1 MRRSPLP
8 GPLTGLLP
16 RLRPGLLAG
25 VLLTLAF
32 AVHGLPARAA
42 TAATT
47 DPTGTWRLMKDQDG
61 RVPKPGSV
69 VELTFSGGK
78 VTLKATQPDETVTD
92 TGSYAVKGRQITI
105 SFKDLDKG
113 RQSGPFNRSA
123 DTLVLP
129 FQMLGEGKGWSIWMT
144 PAALD
149 SFLAKVPSKP
159 STPETMP
166 ALLARVQK
174 VAEAFGND
182 RERQAMTQRARAN
195 ASRYAGGEAQAFY
208 AQAAILF
215 MKGFYR
221 EAWYGFARAAVLK
234 PTNAVYL
241 HNLATTLQEIGSQSD
256 ARRIL
261 EWVTANYPNLD
272 PPWGSL
278 AVSCL
283 ALKDTACARSA
294 LQRAQALAPENGLY
308 DYATGRLLEQEG
320 KKDAAQAAYRKAYAK
335 GYGGAGNEGSR

>member
-1 MRRSPLP
+1 V
-8 GPLTGLLP
+8 
-16 RLRPGLLAG
+16 RPSLFRVL
-25 VLLTLAF
+25 LLTLLLATCSL
-32 AVHGLPARAA
+32 ASHAA
-42 TAATT
+42 NL

-61 RVPKPGSV
+61 RIPKSGSV
-69 VELTFSGGK
+69 IEITFRSGQ
-78 VTLKATQPDETVTD
+78 VSLKATQPDETVTD
-92 TGSYAVKGRQITI
+92 TGTYSVKGRQITI
-105 SFKDLDKG
+105 EFKDLDKG
-113 RQSGPFNRSA
+113 RQSGLFSRSA

-129 FQMLGEGKGWSIWMT
+129 FPMLGDGKGGSIWMT

-149 SFLAKVPSKP
+149 AFLAKVPSKP
-159 STPETMP
+159 SAPETMP

-182 RERQAMTQRARAN
+182 QQRQAMAQRAQAN
-195 ASRYAGGEAQAFY
+195 AGRYSGGEAEAWY

-241 HNLATTLQEIGSQSD
+241 NNLATTLQEIGSQTD

-283 ALKDTACARSA
+283 ALNDAACTRTA

-308 DYATGRLLEQEG
+308 DYAMGRLLEQEG
-320 KKDAAQAAYRKAYAK
+320 KKDAAQAAYRKAFGK
-335 GYGGAGNEGSR
+335 GYGGSGNEGSR

>member
-1 MRRSPLP
+1 MVTRPPRLIARVRA
-8 GPLTGLLP
+8 GLRAGLL
-16 RLRPGLLAG
+16 LA
-25 VLLTLAF
+25 LTLAL
-32 AVHGLPARAA
+32 ALPGLTARAA
-42 TAATT
+42 TAGN

-61 RVPKPGSV
+61 RVPKSGSV
-69 VELTFSGGK
+69 VELSFASGK

-92 TGSYAVKGRQITI
+92 TGSYVVKGRQITI
-105 SFKDLDKG
+105 TFKDLGKG
-113 RQSGPFNRSA
+113 RQSGPFSRSA

-129 FQMLGEGKGWSIWMT
+129 FQMLGDAKGWSIWMT
-144 PAALD
+144 PAALE
-149 SFLAKVPSKP
+149 SFLSKVPSKP

-182 RERQAMTQRARAN
+182 RERQAMAQRAKAN
-195 ASRYAGGEAQAFY
+195 AGRYRGGEAEAWY
-208 AQAAILF
+208 AQGVVF
-215 MKGFYR
+215 FTKGYYR
-221 EAWYGFARAAVLK
+221 EAWYGFARAAVLQ

-283 ALKDTACARSA
+283 ALKDTACARAA
-294 LQRAQALAPENGLY
+294 LQKAQALAPQNGLY
-308 DYATGRLLEQEG
+308 DYALGRTLDQEG
-320 KKDAAQAAYRKAYAK
+320 RKEPALAAYRKAYSK
-335 GYGGAGNEGSR
+335 GYSGSGKEGAR

>member
-1 MRRSPLP
+1 MRPFPPHCRLP
-8 GPLTGLLP
+8 ALLP
-16 RLRPGLLAG
+16 AVLLA
-25 VLLTLAF
+25 VLLTSLF
-32 AVHGLPARAA
+32 ALHAPSVYAA
-42 TAATT
+42 AAN

-61 RVPKPGSV
+61 RIPKPGSI
-69 VELTFSGGK
+69 VEITFNGGK
-78 VTLKATQPDETVTD
+78 LTLKAAQPDETVTD
-92 TGSYAVKGRQITI
+92 SGTYVVKGRQITI
-105 SFKDLDKG
+105 DFKDLDKG
-113 RQSGPFNRSA
+113 RQSGPFSRSA

-129 FQMLGEGKGWSIWMT
+129 FQMLGDAKGWSIWMT
-144 PAALD
+144 PAALE

-182 RERQAMTQRARAN
+182 RERQAMAQRAKAN
-195 ASRYAGGEAQAFY
+195 AGRYRGGEAEAWY
-208 AQAAILF
+208 AQGVIF
-215 MKGFYR
+215 FTKGYYR

-283 ALKDTACARSA
+283 ALKDTACARAA
-294 LQRAQALAPENGLY
+294 LQKAQALAPQNGLY
-308 DYATGRLLEQEG
+308 DYAMGRALDQEG
-320 KKDAAQAAYRKAYAK
+320 RKEPALAAYRKAYSK
-335 GYGGAGNEGSR
+335 GYSGSGKEGAR